1 MPTTQYACILSG
13 PREGWGGGESKYKS
27 GPLPPPAPSA
37 VLTQPPAAPQP
48 PGDPRPGGE
57 GHRPS
62 SHRSWGV
69 RTRADH
75 HRPLSPPP
83 FPSWSWPACSAVSST
98 FFDEFSFPA
107 YCQLLLDASVPTMYS
122 NQSLLATTTDFSRF
136 CYGQVIPLYPYK
148 VPVCTRITRGRG
160 GMGRIPLCMMHP
172 LKKAP
177 THPHKSFLH
186 DHPHTTRTR

>member
-1 MPTTQYACILSG
+1 MRDILYLASALQETFVLMHAYYSICLYSIRPCLPPL

-136 CYGQVIPLYPYK
+136 CYGQVIPL
-148 VPVCTRITRGRG
+148 
-160 GMGRIPLCMMHP
+160 
-172 LKKAP
+172 
-177 THPHKSFLH
+177 
-186 DHPHTTRTR
+186 